1 MLDSKEVIKIF
12 TGNFALRDPI
22 TIDIGNI
29 KTEFDA
35 EKELAAFNVVHS
47 ITEEIPGGYIN
58 SFINIFNEYGYGVTI
73 VRQYDSL
80 DSEIVKLNFAFN
92 KGINPVMSTDYAIR
106 LMLRSF
112 YNFISIPCLDDLNNQ
127 FLNDRSKILWDSF
140 DGRAEYEY
148 GDTILKFQYLLDG
161 LIFPRFEEYF
171 YHNRINDGRILEV
184 FDELSKFLSG
194 IFDTVVVEY
203 DNNLTLT
210 ENFIKL
216 RSEAIHSVN
225 HWIDACFDVSK

>member
-1 MLDSKEVIKIF
+1 MLDSKEVLKIF
-12 TGNFALRDPI
+12 TGNYALRDPI
-22 TIDIGNI
+22 TIDIDDI

-35 EKELAAFNVVHS
+35 EKELAAFNVIHS

-80 DSEIVKLNFAFN
+80 ESKIVKLNFAFN
-92 KGINPVMSTDYAIR
+92 KRINPVMSTDYAIR
-106 LMLRSF
+106 LMLRAF
-112 YNFISIPCLDDLNNQ
+112 YNFISVPCLDGLNNK

-140 DGRAEYEY
+140 DDGAEYEY
-148 GDTILKFQYLLDG
+148 GDILLKFQYLLDG
-161 LIFPRFEEYF
+161 LIFPRYEEYF
-171 YHNRINDGRILEV
+171 YDNRINDGRILEV
-184 FDELSKFLSG
+184 FNELSEFLNG
-194 IFDTVVVEY
+194 IFDTVVEY

-216 RSEAIHSVN
+216 RSEAMHSVN

>member
-1 MLDSKEVIKIF
+1 MLDSKEVLKIF
-12 TGNFALRDPI
+12 SGNFALRDPI
-22 TIDIGNI
+22 TIDIDNI

-35 EKELAAFNVVHS
+35 EKELAAFNVLHS

-58 SFINIFNEYGYGVTI
+58 NFINIFNEYGYGVTI
-73 VRQYDSL
+73 VRQYDSP

-92 KGINPVMSTDYAIR
+92 KRINPIMSIDYAIR

-112 YNFISIPCLDDLNNQ
+112 YNFISVPCLVDLNNQ
-127 FLNDRSKILWDSF
+127 LLNDRSKILWESF
-140 DGRAEYEY
+140 DGIAEYEY
-148 GDTILKFQYLLDG
+148 GDTLLKFQYLLDG
-161 LIFPRFEEYF
+161 LIFPRYEEYF
-171 YHNRINDGRILEV
+171 YDNRINDGRILEV
-184 FDELSKFLSG
+184 FDELVKFLSG
-194 IFDTVVVEY
+194 IFDTVVEY

-225 HWIDACFDVSK
+225 HWIDACFDGSK

>member
-1 MLDSKEVIKIF
+1 MLDSKEVLKIF
-12 TGNFALRDPI
+12 SGNFALRDPI
-22 TIDIGNI
+22 TIDIDNI

-35 EKELAAFNVVHS
+35 EKELATFNVLHS

-58 SFINIFNEYGYGVTI
+58 NFINIFNEYGYGVTI
-73 VRQYDSL
+73 VRQYDSP

-92 KGINPVMSTDYAIR
+92 KRINPIMSIDYAIR

-112 YNFISIPCLDDLNNQ
+112 YNFISVPCLVDLNNQ
-127 FLNDRSKILWDSF
+127 LLNDRSKILWESF
-140 DGRAEYEY
+140 DGIAEYEY
-148 GDTILKFQYLLDG
+148 GDTLLKFQYLLDG
-161 LIFPRFEEYF
+161 LIFPRYEEYF
-171 YHNRINDGRILEV
+171 YDNRINDGRILEV
-184 FDELSKFLSG
+184 FDELAKFLSG
-194 IFDTVVVEY
+194 IFDKVVEY

-225 HWIDACFDVSK
+225 HWIDACFDDSK

>member
-1 MLDSKEVIKIF
+1 MLDSKDVLKIF
-12 TGNFALRDPI
+12 TDHLSLRDPI
-22 TIDIGNI
+22 TIDLDNI

-35 EKELAAFNVVHS
+35 EKELAAFNVIHA

-80 DSEIVKLNFAFN
+80 DSEVVKLNFAFN

-106 LMLRSF
+106 LMLRAF
-112 YNFISIPCLDDLNNQ
+112 YNFISVPCLIELNNQ

-140 DGRAEYEY
+140 DERFELDH
-148 GDTILKFQYLLDG
+148 GDIILKFHYLLNG
-161 LIFPRFEEYF
+161 LIFSRYDEYF
-171 YHNRINDGRILEV
+171 YYNRINDGRIIDI
-184 FDELSKFLSG
+184 FNELSKFLSG
-194 IFDTVVVEY
+194 IFDTVVEY

-225 HWIDACFDVSK
+225 HWIDACFDGSK

>member
-1 MLDSKEVIKIF
+1 MLDSKDVLKIF
-12 TGNFALRDPI
+12 TEHLALRDPI
-22 TIDIGNI
+22 TIDIDNI

-35 EKELAAFNVVHS
+35 EKELAAFNVIHS

-58 SFINIFNEYGYGVTI
+58 SFINNFNEYGYGVTI
-73 VRQYDSL
+73 VRQYDSP
-80 DSEIVKLNFAFN
+80 DSEITKLNFAFD
-92 KGINPVMSTDYAIR
+92 KSINPVMSTDYAIR
-106 LMLRSF
+106 LMLRTF
-112 YNFISIPCLDDLNNQ
+112 YNFISVPCLNDLNNQ

-140 DGRAEYEY
+140 DCRAEYEY

-171 YHNRINDGRILEV
+171 YNNRINDGRILEV
-184 FDELSKFLSG
+184 FDELSKFLNG
-194 IFDTVVVEY
+194 IFDTVVEY

-225 HWIDACFDVSK
+225 HWIDACFTVSK